1 MVALKWPVNRY
12 VMMFLKL
19 LPMLDKDSNKSHVGG
34 DYCWLFISFVVPY
47 SFS

>member
-1 MVALKWPVNRY
+1 
-12 VMMFLKL
+12 MFLKL

-34 DYCWLFISFVVPY
+34 DYFISFVVPY